1 MSGSLFDSHIT
12 EDDAHRLVAG
22 TLLLTDHFPVA
33 VKAKKKAIQKRR
45 PRLVRCIR
53 RVVRIVSRRC
63 GRSCRHMV
71 GIICIVAVVLADHE
85 GIIGPRTA
93 ITSLSRAINMN
104 RYIKKTQIEDVVR
117 NCDEASDEE
126 ASDGEDEEASNGEEE
141 SE

>member
-12 EDDAHRLVAG
+12 EDDAHRLVMAG
-22 TLLLTDHFPVA
+22 TSLLTDHFPVA

-53 RVVRIVSRRC
+53 RVARIVSRRC

-71 GIICIVAVVLADHE
+71 GITCIVAVVLADRE

-104 RYIKKTQIEDVVR
+104 IG
-117 NCDEASDEE
+117 A
-126 ASDGEDEEASNGEEE
+126 
-141 SE
+141 